1 MFFPTLVNIFG
12 YNNSILIHRGISLVE
27 FNINHRIGPLNFLEK
42 VDSDIKLIFSEHKYN
57 ALKSKFPDSCI
68 YLITNNYNYYFNN
81 RHLPH
86 VRYLPL
92 FVSMTNNKN
101 NKEYLNENDIEL
113 SYETF
118 LRIADIDKL
127 KQDDFKEIKVKNG
140 DIYLRVAY
148 IAQFLKSKV
157 LSVDNPCN
165 IKLDFNM
172 NSIYRKKLLL
182 MSPETKNVCCSLPF
196 NINLDRGEFYWFK
209 NNTAMNTIVN
219 AHFKYFGLNKSD
231 VDDTADTYFRY
242 TLYNTEEL
250 RSKIQRNIRECFKIL
265 ESIENDIF
273 KDSESF
279 DEALEVL
286 KTLSV

>member
-12 YNNSILIHRGISLVE
+12 YNNNILIHRGISLVE
-27 FNINHRIGPLNFLEK
+27 FNINHRIGPLNFLER
-42 VDSDIKLIFSEHKYN
+42 VDSDIKLIFSEQKYN
-57 ALKSKFPDSCI
+57 ALKSKFPEACI
-68 YLITNNYNYYFNN
+68 YLITNNYDYYFNN
-81 RHLPH
+81 RYLPY

-140 DIYLRVAY
+140 DIYLRLAY
-148 IAQFLKSKV
+148 VAQFLKSKA
-157 LSVDNPCN
+157 LSVDNPCA
-165 IKLDFNM
+165 IKFDFNI

-182 MSPETKNVCCSLPF
+182 MSPETESVCCSLPF
-196 NINLDRGEFYWFK
+196 NINLDSAEFYWFK
-209 NNTAMNTIVN
+209 SDLNMNAIIDD
-219 AHFKYFGLNKSD
+219 HFKYFNLDKNE
-231 VDDTADTYFRY
+231 VDGTADTYFRY
-242 TLYNTEEL
+242 TLYNTEEM
-250 RSKIQRNIRECFKIL
+250 RSKIQRNIKECFKIL
-265 ESIENDIF
+265 ESVENDIF
-273 KDSESF
+273 KDTESF